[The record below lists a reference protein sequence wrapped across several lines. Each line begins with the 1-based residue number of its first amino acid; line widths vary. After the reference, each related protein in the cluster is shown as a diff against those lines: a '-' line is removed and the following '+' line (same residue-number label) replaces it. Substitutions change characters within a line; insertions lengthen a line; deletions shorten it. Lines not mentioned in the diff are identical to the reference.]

1 MAINSTL
8 GVFEKRLERAQNP
21 RRQKDKKDPS
31 EFAFQ
36 EKKMMMMMMKM
47 MEILPLCSHAMSQLY

>member
-36 EKKMMMMMMKM
+36 EKKMMMMKM

>member
-36 EKKMMMMMMKM
+36 EKKMMMKM